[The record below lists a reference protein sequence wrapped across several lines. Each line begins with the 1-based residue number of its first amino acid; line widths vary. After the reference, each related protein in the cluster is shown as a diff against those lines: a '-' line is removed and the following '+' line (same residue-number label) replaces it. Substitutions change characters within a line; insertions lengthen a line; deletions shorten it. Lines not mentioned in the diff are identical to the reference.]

1 MERNR
6 CMKAIERLIPLLF
19 LLAFVAV
26 ISACGVT
33 ETGNP
38 YPDPQPPTAGD
49 EPAEAS
55 ADNYYSNS
63 TYGVVVEYPDGW
75 SVSAPAGSD
84 ATDLSVLS
92 EVVFSDGREEAT
104 TADMNFERPA
114 SEPSSLFSYLT
125 STYPGR
131 VFAAYNTATLDGYV
145 YDDPSSGTNG
155 GDQREYFFLGGDVL
169 VHVVAEIFDEGADEL
184 DELLEGITIQ

>member
-1 MERNR
+1 MN
-6 CMKAIERLIPLLF
+6 AIERLISMLF
-19 LLAFVAV
+19 LFAFVAV

-38 YPDPQPPTAGD
+38 YPGPQPPEARD

-55 ADNYYSNS
+55 KADNYYNNS

-84 ATDLSVLS
+84 ATDLTVLS
-92 EVVFSDGREEAT
+92 EVVFFDGRDDAT
-104 TADMNFERPA
+104 TAGMSFERL
-114 SEPSSLFSYLT
+114 STEPPSLFSYLT
-125 STYPGR
+125 ITYPGR
-131 VFAAYNTATLDGYV
+131 AFSAYDTTTLDGYV
-145 YDDPSSGTNG
+145 YDDPSPGTNG

-169 VHVVAEIFDEGADEL
+169 VHVAAEIFDEGADEL